1 MTGPGPD
8 RLYDLLPAYDRQ
20 RDADAG
26 EPLRALLA
34 IIAEQAVVLESDLAG
49 LYANWFIETC
59 QDWVAPYLGDLVG
72 YRMPPTATDVLKANS
87 SVSAKLL
94 AALAPRRDVANT
106 IPNRRRKGTLA
117 LLEQLAADVANWP
130 ARAVEFH
137 RLLHGTAPIRFPDK
151 AEHTRFADVR
161 KMDALDRI
169 GTPFD
174 DTAHTVAV
182 PYLDSHRR
190 TSKHNI
196 PDVGLF
202 AWRLKVYPML
212 DAPAHCEDVD
222 RGRYR
227 FSVLGN
233 DMPLMNLPVAEPS
246 PAHIADE
253 SNLPVFI
260 RRRAFEDRT
269 AEYYGP
275 GKSIAVYVG
284 PNRELVPLE
293 RIFAAD
299 LTNWAYRPKP
309 GQVAV
314 DPVLGRIAFPARHA
328 PDEGVWVDY
337 HYGFADDLGG
347 GQYHRDLAT
356 VPDATLYRVGPGQK
370 FHGIMA
376 AVRAWR
382 ADKQADP
389 AKAHAI
395 IEITDSDAYEERE
408 LVIHVDLGDQLVLR
422 AAQGARPVLRLFDWH
437 SNRPESLRVI
447 GSGGNVTFDGL
458 LITGRG
464 VRISGQVRDFRLRH
478 STLVPGWTLGHN
490 CCPQH
495 GAEASLELDG
505 TPSRVCV
512 ERSILGSILADSDEV
527 DTEPLALSVQDSII
541 DATDIG
547 YSAVSASDCRAAY
560 ARLTMRRCTVI
571 GSIWVHAV
579 ALLENSI
586 VLDEVDVADR
596 QSGCVRFCWLPDTSR
611 TPRRFDCVSDL
622 PPRFDS
628 LRYGDPAYPR
638 LRLDCPQEIWRGAD
652 DDSEL
657 GVYHDLYQPQRTDT
671 LRSRLA
677 DYTPATHRVGILFAT

>member
-408 LVIHVDLGDQLVLR
+408 LVIHVDPGDQLVLR

-464 VRISGQVRDFRLRH
+464 VRISGQVGEFRLRH
-478 STLVPGWTLGHN
+478 STLVPGWSLDER
-490 CCPQH
+490 CRPSH
-495 GAEASLELDG
+495 GGEASLELDG
-505 TPSRVCV
+505 TPRRVCV
-512 ERSILGSILADSDEV
+512 ERTILGSILADADEV
-527 DTEPLALSVQDSII
+527 DTEPGTLAVQDSII
-541 DATDIG
+541 DATA
-547 YSAVSASDCRAAY
+547 STVPAVSASDCRSAY
-560 ARLTMRRCTVI
+560 LKLTMRRCTVI
-571 GSIWVHAV
+571 GPMRVHAV
-579 ALLENSI
+579 RLLENSI
-586 VLDEVDVADR
+586 LLGDVDVADR
-596 QSGCVRFCWLPDTSR
+596 QHGCVRFCWLPATSR
-611 TPRRFDCVSDL
+611 TPSPFHCVTAP

-628 LRYGDPAYPR
+628 VRYGEPTYAR
-638 LRLDCPQEIWRGAD
+638 LRLDCPQEIYRGAD
-652 DDSEL
+652 DDAEI

-671 LRSRLA
+671 LRSRLTG
-677 DYTPATHRVGILFAT
+677 YTPAAQRVAILFAS